1 MVATANIV
9 NLRTVNIQ
17 DWLKDPQNVYVGRGS
32 KYGNPFKLKNYNRA
46 TAVALYKSY
55 ILAHKEL
62 EKSAIELSGKRL
74 GCWCAPYQCH
84 AEFLHLLAGNQPV
97 YQGKTVMVTKPQ
109 LDDSLGTLK
118 TELATQLKEEIKAVV
133 DQSISALREN
143 VINRLLEENKQLKEK
158 VLSLEKTFVLSP
170 LP

>member
-1 MVATANIV
+1 MVAKVATANIV

-17 DWLKDPQNVYVGRGS
+17 DWLKDPQNVYVGRKVPGIVWGS

-55 ILAHKEL
+55 ILLHKEL
-62 EKSAIELSGKRL
+62 EKSAIELSGKIL

-84 AEFLHLLAGNQPV
+84 AEFLHLLAGNQPL
-97 YQGKTVMVTKPQ
+97 YQGKTVMVTKQQ
-109 LDDSLGTLK
+109 LDESLGTLK

-143 VINRLLEENKQLKEK
+143 VINRQE
-158 VLSLEKTFVLSP
+158 
-170 LP
+170 